1 MKQLMSAGHT
11 QRLGTYAANDLQRA
25 YQARLIGDA
34 ELVEHVSMGWEVV
47 RELQNGQVLVRK
59 PS

>member
-1 MKQLMSAGHT
+1 MLLMTYSA
-11 QRLGTYAANDLQRA
+11 Q